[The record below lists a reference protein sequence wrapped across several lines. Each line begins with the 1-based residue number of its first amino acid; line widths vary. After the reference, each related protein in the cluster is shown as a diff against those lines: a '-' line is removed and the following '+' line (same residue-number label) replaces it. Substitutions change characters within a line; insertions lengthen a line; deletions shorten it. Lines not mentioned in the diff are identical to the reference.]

1 MSVDNLYEILQVQP
15 TADSEIIQAAY
26 RRLMLR
32 YHPDRND
39 SADAQEMT
47 QRLNRAYEILSDP
60 IRRAA
65 YDRES
70 SGTYRGQGYQDGA
83 ERSPGPPPG
92 SSVRSA
98 TRYIERL
105 PMWAWLT
112 LIGGAVVV
120 ASALILLGFGVSIDW
135 ISNDGGSVDDSV
147 IEIVQDDRSGIVE
160 EAKIAKPAI
169 VTPLPQLPLAAT
181 TVAPT
186 FSPTLPELTV
196 REVFILES
204 DGEITPEVAALL
216 LRLLQRG
223 FSPTLSQPGFV
234 TRIEIAQPQDVC
246 LYFDCVGGTISELQ
260 DDGVMLIVTVEPI
273 NPKEDENYTVWLSD
287 QNGNTLNSQTIRW
300 SADRVEPARSDG
312 SAGESSLDQT
322 RRAISVSMTIPI
334 EHVSA
339 LAFIEE
345 YNGVFLSGLREYE
358 DEVILEC
365 ELTVSPDGSIL
376 VGNREC
382 SGKTFPPYQ
391 LDANRF
397 AAVVGTYFTIDLL
410 LESEFLERDLSKSD

>member
-1 MSVDNLYEILQVQP
+1 MSVENLYEILQVQP
-15 TADSEIIQAAY
+15 SADAEIIQAAY

-39 SADAQEMT
+39 SADAQEMA

-70 SGTYRGQGYQDGA
+70 SGAYRGREHQDST
-83 ERSPGPPPG
+83 ERSPSPPPG

-112 LIGGAVVV
+112 LIGGAVVAAAV
-120 ASALILLGFGVSIDW
+120 LILLGSGASIDW
-135 ISNDGGSVDDSV
+135 ISNDGGSVENNV
-147 IEIVQDDRSGIVE
+147 IETCPEDCPSIVE
-160 EAKIAKPAI
+160 EARIAKPAI
-169 VTPLPQLPLAAT
+169 VTQAPQLPSPAP

-186 FSPTLPELTV
+186 FSPSLPELTV

-223 FSPTLSQPGFV
+223 LSPTLSQPGFV
-234 TRIEIAQPQDVC
+234 TRVEIAQPQNVC
-246 LYFDCVGGTISELQ
+246 LYVDCVGGTRSESRN
-260 DDGVMLIVTVEPI
+260 DGVMLIVTVEPI
-273 NPKEDENYTVWLSD
+273 NPIEDENYIVYLAD
-287 QNGNTLNSQTIRW
+287 LNGTTLNSQTIRW
-300 SADRVEPARSDG
+300 SAGQVEQAPSED
-312 SAGESSLDQT
+312 SAGESSLDRAQ
-322 RRAISVSMTIPI
+322 RAISVSMTIPS

-339 LAFIEE
+339 LAFVED

-358 DEVILEC
+358 DEVVLEC
-365 ELTVSPDGSIL
+365 GLTVRSDGTIQM
-376 VGNREC
+376 GNQEC
-382 SGKTFPPYQ
+382 SGKIFPPYQ

-410 LESEFLERDLSKSD
+410 LETEFLERDLSKSN